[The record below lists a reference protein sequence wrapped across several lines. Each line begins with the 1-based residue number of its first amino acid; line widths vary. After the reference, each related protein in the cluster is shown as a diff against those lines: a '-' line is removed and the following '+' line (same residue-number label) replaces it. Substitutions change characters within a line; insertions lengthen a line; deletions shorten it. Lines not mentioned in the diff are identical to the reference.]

1 MRKTVQEVFN
11 AIQEKKKSQRQVRE
25 MYKDAIE
32 ASGEYRELVEK
43 IDKLRERKKQLEAQ
57 AWIEAGAKDKYE
69 TTKLDIKSDRELLN
83 DLAISQ
89 LMSGETVKV
98 VDQDNHEYEPRF
110 TVSFKKT
117 NVVELR
123 PQ

>member
-43 IDKLRERKKQLEAQ
+43 IEKLRERRKQLEAQ
-57 AWIEAGAKDKYE
+57 AWIEAGAKGQV
-69 TTKLDIKSDRELLN
+69 R
-83 DLAISQ
+83 
-89 LMSGETVKV
+89 
-98 VDQDNHEYEPRF
+98 DNKARH
-110 TVSFKKT
+110 KI
-117 NVVELR
+117 
-123 PQ
+123 